1 MNCKESM
8 KLIPQYLNDE
18 LDNASL
24 EEFLEHVKNCEECK
38 EELTIQFLIQEG
50 LQRLEDGDT
59 FNLTKELNDMIY
71 VSGKKLR
78 VRERLARV
86 STILQLM
93 VIAEIAIVV
102 VLSILL

>member
-1 MNCKESM
+1 M

-71 VSGKKLR
+71 MSGKKLR
-78 VRERLARV
+78 VRERLARA

-102 VLSILL
+102 VLSVLL